1 MDFGT
6 ELFKPGQLIDGH
18 QVAGTPSLEH
28 PSQWTT
34 FCRSKNRKLRSPS
47 KDIISLNLT
56 ISVTESRLFTPTEI

>member
-6 ELFKPGQLIDGH
+6 ELFQPGQLIDGH
-18 QVAGTPSLEH
+18 QVARTPSLEH

-34 FCRSKNRKLRSPS
+34 FSRSKNRKLRSPS

-56 ISVTESRLFTPTEI
+56 ISVTESRLFTPIEI